1 MPIFVETNQ
10 IDRIMKAE
18 NEDLKAG
25 YHAPLR
31 PLDAKVPTKI
41 TLDGDC
47 ALRLADMAKRN
58 NCSKSDIVNALIGRY
73 RNTGN
78 IVSEL
83 CEYEV
88 LGCLDW

>member
-1 MPIFVETNQ
+1 MTL
-10 IDRIMKAE
+10 KAE

-47 ALRLADMAKRN
+47 ALRLADMAKKN
-58 NCSKSDIVNALIGRY
+58 SCSKSDVVNALVGRY

>member
-1 MPIFVETNQ
+1 MT
-10 IDRIMKAE
+10 MKAE

-25 YHAPLR
+25 YHAPRR

-58 NCSKSDIVNALIGRY
+58 SCSKSDIVNSLIGRY